1 MQEILNKNKTI
12 SKFRLLF
19 SKDYS
24 DFVNNLLE
32 KIDKFDLTLEEQ
44 DQWHRFVLTYYLFVR
59 IREGGIE
66 ELIPISHQILKLL

>member
-1 MQEILNKNKTI
+1 MQDILNKNKTI

-44 DQWHRFVLTYYLFVR
+44 EQWHRFILTYYLFVR

-66 ELIPISHQILKLL
+66 ELIPISQKIFKLL